1 MGLAYCPWEHAD
13 RLGLTVI
20 ERHLPAHR
28 RGEYWHDEQL
38 IVLTTGLSHRAAR
51 STLAHEVAHAIA
63 GDRYTP
69 FGPVHAKAEAL
80 ACRRAALALINPVE
94 YAAAEELRAGHLPAI
109 AHELNVSHK
118 VLRDWIALPRHL
130 QAVS

>member
-20 ERHLPAHR
+20 ERRLPPQR
-28 RGEYWHDEQL
+28 RGEYWHDERL
-38 IVLTTGLSHRAAR
+38 IVLQAGMSHRAAR

-63 GDRYTP
+63 GDRPTP
-69 FGPVHAKAEAL
+69 FGPMHAKAEAL
-80 ACRRAALALINPVE
+80 ASRRAALALVDARE
-94 YAAAEELRAGHLPAI
+94 YAIAEQLRGHHLPAI
-109 AHELNVSHK
+109 AHELNVTDK

-130 QAVS
+130 LAAS